1 MSYLG
6 NSPTEQA
13 FVATVDY
20 FNGNG
25 STVSFTLSRQVTSV
39 AQVQAVIENVPQN
52 PSSAFTVL
60 GNVITFTSAPPAG
73 TANIYVYY
81 TSPNT
86 KVIAPSS
93 GTVGTDA
100 LAAGAVTAAK
110 LASGAARENLGS
122 GTILKVQNFYNPGS
136 ATSSNSYTNLQSNRF
151 SYTPVS
157 TNSTL
162 WLTHSAYTYMNPSAG
177 FAAGSC
183 YGYWGVSEYNGSSD
197 VRVSDIAYIWN
208 YQYSSTYMQSIGAQ
222 STLQWYSP
230 NTALTPRL
238 FSTVGAVAYGGS
250 TTLTVGTIYLTVVE
264 VAN

>member
-1 MSYLG
+1 MSVLG
-6 NSPTEQA
+6 NSVTQQSFTPA
-13 FVATVDY
+13 VDVY
-20 FNGNG
+20 SGNG
-25 STVSFTLSRQVTSV
+25 STVAFTLSRPVASV
-39 AQVQAVIENVPQN
+39 AQVEAFIENVPQS
-52 PSSAFTVL
+52 PVDAFTVN
-60 GNVITFTSAPPAG
+60 GNIITFTSAPPSG
-73 TANIYVYY
+73 SSNIYVRY
-81 TSPNT
+81 TSPIT
-86 KVIAPSS
+86 QVIAPSD
-93 GTVGTDA
+93 GTVGTNQ
-100 LAAGAVTAAK
+100 LVTGAVTAAK
-110 LASGAARENLGS
+110 LAAGAARANLGS
-122 GTILKVQNFYNPGS
+122 GAVLKVQNFYNPGS

-238 FSTVGAVAYGGS
+238 FSTVGAVGYGGS